1 MKIPTFPLGSALLR
15 DFYFRNRLRGWT
27 SAVAFSAVGFSSA
40 ATITWNGGG
49 ADNNWSTAANW
60 GGTAPVSGDA
70 LIFSGVTRLT
80 NGNDISGGVLTNVGA
95 VTFNSGGFNISG
107 NALTLNGD
115 FTTSG
120 TNTWGINSTLG
131 AARTF
136 TSSSGTFT
144 LGGSIINGSNLLTIA
159 GAGNT
164 LISGIIGSGS
174 GGLTKTGSGSLT
186 LSNANTYTGATRI
199 TGGTLSITA
208 DNNLGSAPGS
218 ATASSLVIDGGI
230 LSTSGTFTLNS
241 NRGLAIG
248 PSSGQGDGTINV
260 VSGELTYGGI
270 ITSNTGSGT
279 GNLVKTGSGILTLS
293 GANTYSGNTTITAG
307 TLKLGGTAAIPSG
320 TGKGDLTV
328 NGTLDLNN
336 RSLLVNGLSG
346 SGIITSSTA
355 GAITFTAGGNNKN
368 GSFSG
373 VIQNG
378 SGTLGLTK
386 TGTGSLTLSGNNT
399 FTGGVT
405 VNGGILQLAN
415 AGALNSATPNALTFG
430 ANAAVGTKLQLNGN
444 SITLAS
450 LVTNAVP
457 GSAVIENATSTA
469 ATLTIAQ
476 SSNTTF
482 AGVLQNGS
490 GGGALSLTKTG
501 TGILTLS
508 GSNTY
513 SGNTVISGGTLQ
525 AGAAAAIPSGSATG
539 NVVLDGNASAANTG
553 ILDING
559 FDVSINGLSGT
570 TGAFLGKVVN
580 NRTGTTKT
588 LTLGSGDATTTFAG
602 LITNN
607 TGTGGTLNLTK
618 TGTGTL
624 TLSNANT
631 YGGSTGIKNGSLTL
645 GIANALPT
653 STVLTLGDG
662 TTNTSGLLKL
672 NGFGQTLSGLTT
684 AGSGIANRVINGSAT
699 AVSLTLNTAANSSF
713 GGILGGPGT
722 NENNFNLVKTG
733 VGTLTLSGANTYS
746 GSTTISQ
753 GIISAGNLA
762 NALGSAATAVVL
774 GDATNTGTLSY
785 TGSSATFS
793 RGFTV
798 SAGGGQIDATTVGQT
813 LTLATG
819 NVATSGAFTLG
830 GAGNTAITS
839 NVTGSGS
846 LNKTGAGNL
855 TVSGVNTYSGAT
867 NIFNGSVILGVD
879 NTGLNA
885 ATTLT
890 LGDATANTNGV
901 LKLDGHTQTL
911 TSLLKVGNG
920 TGNRVVGGNAVSST
934 LTLNNT
940 GSVNFGGILGGT
952 GTNENNLALVKTSAG
967 TLTLSGVNTYSS
979 GTTVS
984 AGTVSISAAN
994 NLGATT
1000 GILNLGAG
1008 TLQTTASF
1016 TSTRA
1021 INLTDAASALSIS
1034 SGTTL
1039 TNSGGI
1045 TGTGSLNLTGP
1056 GNLLLSGSNTY
1067 NGATS
1072 LQNGTL
1078 TLGVANAL
1086 PTTTALTLGSGTN
1099 SGKLILNGF
1108 SQSISSLTTS
1118 GSGTTNSIV
1127 NGKVTAATLTI
1138 DNAANTT
1145 FSGLL
1150 GGTGTNENTFA
1161 LTKTNTG
1168 ILTLSGANTYSGDTT
1183 VSAGTLQLGSAT
1195 AVPSGAG
1202 KGNLAIGASGTLDLA
1217 SFAPTVNGL
1226 SGSGLITS
1234 SVAGAKTL
1242 SVGSNDQ
1249 TSTFSGIIQ
1258 NGSGTVAL
1266 TKVGTGILTLS
1277 GANTYSGNTTVT
1289 LGTLKVGSTTAIPS
1303 GTGKGNVAL
1312 TGSLDLNGNSITVNG
1327 LSGAGGISSTVAGA
1341 MSLSAGANDQISSYS
1356 GIISNGTATSI
1367 ALTKVGT
1374 GVLTLS
1380 GANTYTGDTTI
1391 SAGTLKFGGN
1401 NTLPSGVGKGNL
1413 IISSGGTLDL
1423 GGRSSGNAII
1433 NALSG
1438 SGIVTNTTAGTGF
1451 LTIGTVTNATSTF
1464 NGNLQDGTGLVGL
1477 VKAGTGTLTLTPTTG
1492 NNSFTGGITINAGI
1506 LQAGNANA
1514 FNSAGT
1520 NVVTFG
1526 SGVAAGTNLQ
1536 INGNAITIA
1545 GLASGATTGSPV
1557 VENANATAGSL
1568 TIKNTNA
1575 FTYAGVIQDGTGGG
1589 ALALVKDG
1597 SGTQTLTGIST
1608 YTGGTTISSGILS
1621 INKDAALGATSG
1633 ALSIGNGKL
1642 QVTAGIASTPRNI
1655 AVTNALSAI
1664 VVDPGI
1670 TYTSAGIISGTGTLN
1685 KEGKGILQLT
1695 GSANTY
1701 SGGTTVTAGLLD
1713 ITTTAALGT
1722 PLGSGNVSVNPGGN
1736 LSLSSTFNKGALQTI
1751 TVTSNSGA
1759 KGGIGFSNTA
1769 LTQAQLVGMFT
1780 DSTGTDGGVLSINNG
1795 ISYSG
1800 PINLATLGG
1809 GNWFL
1814 GSAATGT
1821 FSGAAA
1827 NLTVGTGNTYRLGG
1841 GGGSLTLSATNVLTG
1856 ANNVQVGFA
1865 ATNGDGTVTVS
1876 SAQNYTGNTSI
1887 LGGILSISA
1896 NDRLGATPS
1905 SPTAGNLVI
1914 NGGTLAPSASF
1925 TLAANRGIALGPVS
1939 GSGTGTIN
1947 VATGNTLTYAG
1958 IIANNGGIGSLTK
1971 IGAGTLALS
1980 GNASTYTGATN
1991 LNGGTTSFTGIQ
2003 DLGLGT
2009 AINFN
2014 GGTLL
2019 YGAGNT
2025 ADITTRAVT
2034 TTAAGGATID
2044 IGANNVSFS
2053 SSAITG
2059 TGPLTK
2065 QGSGTLTLN
2074 VANTYTGA
2082 TTLSAGTVKLGVS
2095 GALPATSALTI
2106 NSSSLDING
2115 LDTPLSNLAGN
2126 ATGNVINSVGTTNTV
2141 TVNSTGNSTFL
2152 GTIAGNGIG
2161 GGTIGLVKT
2170 GGSTLTLGGTN
2181 TYTGG
2186 TTISAGILSITTDV
2200 NLGTAPL
2207 SAAAGN
2213 IVLSG
2218 GTLATSANVTLSA
2231 NRGIAIGPSGATAG
2245 ILAPAAGTTLTYN
2258 GIIANSGTGTG
2269 GLTKT
2274 NTTGVLVLGGSNTYA
2289 GDTTIS
2295 GGTLR
2300 IANTTAIPS
2309 GTGKGNVVATGTLD
2323 LNGNAITINGLSGA
2337 GVINS
2342 SIAGAA
2348 GITVGDT
2355 NATSSYTGTIV
2366 NGTGTVSLGKI
2377 GSGILTLSGTNT
2389 YTGGT
2394 TISAGA
2400 IAISVDNQ
2408 IGSTTTGTLI
2418 LNGGAL
2424 NTTANLTLSATRG
2437 IAVGP
2442 TTGSGSGILA
2452 PAAGTTLTYG
2462 GIIANNGSG
2471 TGGLTKS
2478 ATTGTLVL
2486 SGSNTYSGD
2495 TSILGGTLQLGN
2507 IAAIPSGSGKGNLSL
2522 AAGTTL
2528 DLNNLSPTVNGL
2540 SGSGTVTNSLTSAVT
2555 LTTGGN
2561 NATSTFSGIVQDG
2574 NGTTA
2579 LTKIGTGTL
2588 TLSGVSTYTG
2598 LTTVSSGTLQLG
2610 IASALPSGLGKGNL
2624 LLNGALD
2631 LNGFATT
2638 VNGLSGSGTV
2648 TNSFVTAA
2656 TLTAGAA
2663 DQTSTFSGNLQ
2674 NGIGTTALTKTGTGT
2689 LTLSGNNTFS
2699 GATTISAG
2707 TLAMGSAT
2715 GLSASSTLTLASAG
2729 TLDVN
2734 GFSIAIDGLLGTGTI
2749 NNNGAT
2755 PSTLTTGAGNASTQF
2770 DGVIANGTNTIA
2782 LTKSGTGTL
2791 TLTGVNTYSGT
2802 TTIAN
2807 GTVSVANPG
2816 IGGNLGTATT
2826 PIILGDSTNKG
2837 TLAYTANAD
2846 LLFTRGFDVN
2856 AGGGQMNITN
2866 SGKTLTLQTG
2876 AITTTGTFTVGGA
2889 GNAVV
2894 TSLISG
2900 SGGFTKANTGSLI
2913 LSGANTYTGDTTLST
2928 GTLQLGTATA
2938 IPSGTGKG
2946 NAIVNGVL
2954 DLNNFAVT
2962 LNGLSGSGTVT
2973 NTLGSPIALTLG
2985 GNNASANFSG
2995 TLQDGAGT
3003 TSLIKIGTGT
3013 QTLSGINTFS
3023 GDTTLSNGTLKIG
3036 NNAALPSGSGK
3047 GNLALAAAGILD
3059 LNDFDQTLNGLS
3071 GSGLITN
3078 NAGASLLTTGA
3089 NNQTST
3095 FTGNIQDGL
3104 GTIGLTKT
3112 GTGTLS
3118 LSGNNTFS
3126 GATTIAAGTVTLGS
3140 DTALSAASSLTIGN
3154 AGALD
3159 LNGRII
3165 AIDGLAGTGSLTN
3178 NSATPVTLT
3187 TGSSGGSGTFGGTLN
3202 DGLGTIA
3209 LVKTGAGT
3217 VTLTNVNTYSGGTLV
3232 TGGVLAITADA
3243 ALGALPATATPDSI
3257 TLNGGGLSA
3266 VNTFTLNPNRGIT
3279 LGPATG
3285 SGSATLDTAAG
3296 QTLTYAGVIANN
3308 ASGTGSLI
3316 KTGTGTLTLGGAN
3329 TYSGDTTIAAGALQI
3344 GNSLA
3349 LPSGPGKGNVSLVS
3363 TLDLNDYDLDI
3374 NGLAGTGMVTNTH
3387 LGSATLAVG
3396 NNDQTST
3403 FDGSLQDG
3411 IGTTALT
3418 KTGTGIFT
3426 LSGNSTYTGAT
3437 LVSVGTLM
3445 VNGSLGNTD
3454 TTIASG
3460 ATLGGS
3466 GTLGGN
3472 VTVNGTLAPG
3482 PLNAIGTLGMNSLD
3496 LVDTYAVQW
3505 NGLTDTIDNINVATS
3520 LKIGSSS
3527 TLTFSSLFG
3536 TLTQSAYIFA
3546 TYGSLDSSLNQFAT
3560 VNNLPAG
3567 YTIDYHYGIGMNQIA
3582 LVIPEPSTAGLAAA
3596 AALLLLTQRRRP
3608 LRS

>member
-1 MKIPTFPLGSALLR
+1 MKTLSFLRGSALLR
-15 DFYFRNRLRGWT
+15 DLYSRNRLKGWT
-27 SAVAFSAVGFSSA
+27 SLVAFSVVGIGSA

-49 ADNNWSTAANW
+49 GDDNWSTVANW
-60 GGTAPVSGDA
+60 VTAAPVNGDA
-70 LIFSGVTRLT
+70 LVFSGATRPSNTNNFLT
-80 NGNDISGGVLTNVGA
+80 SVGA
-95 VTFNSGGFNISG
+95 VTFGNGGFSISG
-107 NALTLNGD
+107 NALTLAGD
-115 FTTSG
+115 FTNSG
-120 TNTWGINSTLG
+120 NNTWSINSTLSG
-131 AARTF
+131 ARTL
-136 TSSSGTFT
+136 TSNSGVLT
-144 LGGSIINGSNLLTIA
+144 LSGQVNLSSNLLTIG

-164 LISGIIGSGS
+164 TVSGVVGGS
-174 GGLTKTGSGSLT
+174 GGLLKSGSGVLVLSNTNVYTGS
-186 LSNANTYTGATRI
+186 TRI
-199 TGGTLSITA
+199 SGGSVSITA
-208 DNNLGSAPGS
+208 DTNLGAVPVSATPGS
-218 ATASSLVIDGGI
+218 IVIDGGI
-230 LSTSGTFTLNS
+230 LTTTGTFTLSS
-241 NRGLAIG
+241 NRGIALG
-248 PSSGQGDGTINV
+248 PVSGQGDGTINV
-260 VSGELTYGGI
+260 SSGELTYNGI
-270 ITSNTGSGT
+270 LSSNTGT
-279 GNLVKTGSGILTLS
+279 GNLVKTGTGILTLGGS
-293 GANTYSGNTTITAG
+293 NSYSGNTVISAG
-307 TLKLGGTAAIPSG
+307 TLKVGSATAIPSG
-320 TGKGDLTV
+320 VSKGDLV
-328 NGTLDLNN
+328 LDSTLDLNGN
-336 RSLLVNGLSG
+336 NVTVNGFSG
-346 SGIITSSTA
+346 SGSGLVTTGLA
-355 GAITFTAGGNNKN
+355 GLANFTVGSNNKSGVYN
-368 GSFSG
+368 G

-378 SGTLGLTK
+378 SGTVGFIK
-386 TGTGSLTLSGNNT
+386 TGTGTVTLGGANT
-399 FTGGVT
+399 FTGGVSIL
-405 VNGGILQLAN
+405 GGTLQVAN
-415 AGALNSATPNALTFG
+415 PSALNNGTPNTLTFG
-430 ANAAVGTKLQLNGN
+430 ANAAVGTKFQLNGN
-444 SITLAS
+444 SVTIGALS
-450 LVTNAVP
+450 TNATP
-457 GSAVIENATSTA
+457 GTVVVENANAAA
-469 ATLTIAQ
+469 ATLTVSQAT
-476 SSNTTF
+476 NTTF
-482 AGVLQNGS
+482 AGVLQNGT
-490 GGGALSLTKTG
+490 GGGVLSLTKAGSG
-501 TGILTLS
+501 TLTIS
-508 GSNTY
+508 GSNIYT
-513 SGNTVISGGTLQ
+513 GDTTVSAGTLQ
-525 AGAAAAIPSGSATG
+525 AGSATAIPSGAGTG
-539 NVVLDGNASAANTG
+539 NVILNGGASAG

-559 FDVSINGLSGT
+559 FDLSLNGLTGT
-570 TGAFLGKVVN
+570 TGAVLGKVVN
-580 NRTGTTKT
+580 NGTGTTKT
-588 LTLGSGDATTTFAG
+588 VTVGSGDATTTFAG
-602 LITNN
+602 LIANN
-607 TGTGGTLNLTK
+607 TGTGGILNLTK
-618 TGTGTL
+618 TGAGTL

-631 YGGSTGIKNGSLTL
+631 YTGSTAIRNGSVVL
-645 GIANALPT
+645 GIANALPSVT
-653 STVLTLGDG
+653 SLTLGDG
-662 TTNTSGLLKL
+662 TTNTSGILKL

-684 AGSGIANRVINGSAT
+684 AGSGIANSIINGSAT
-699 AVSLTLNTAANSSF
+699 AVSLTLNTTANSSF

-746 GSTTISQ
+746 GTTNISQ
-753 GIISAGNLA
+753 GIISTGNLT
-762 NALGSAATAVVL
+762 NALGSGSSLVVL

-798 SAGGGQIDATTVGQT
+798 SAGGGQIDATTTGQT
-813 LTLATG
+813 LTLVTG
-819 NVATSGAFTLG
+819 NIGTSGAFTLG

-855 TVSGVNTYSGAT
+855 TVSGANTYSGAT

-879 NTGLNA
+879 NTGLNS
-885 ATTLT
+885 ATALT

-920 TGNRVVGGNAVSST
+920 TGNRVVGGNTTAST
-934 LTLNNT
+934 LTLNNA
-940 GSVNFGGILGGT
+940 GNINFGGILGGSAT
-952 GTNENNLALVKTSAG
+952 SENNLALVKTAAG
-967 TLTLSGVNTYSS
+967 TLTLSGVNTYT
-979 GTTVS
+979 GNTTVS

-1021 INLTDAASALSIS
+1021 INLTSATSALSIN
-1034 SGTTL
+1034 SGITL

-1045 TGTGSLNLTGP
+1045 TGTGNLNLTGL
-1056 GNLLLSGSNTY
+1056 GNLLLSGTNTY
-1067 NGATS
+1067 SGATN

-1078 TLGVANAL
+1078 TLGAVNAL
-1086 PTTTALTLGSGTN
+1086 PTATVLTLGSGAN

-1108 SQSISSLTTS
+1108 SQTVSGLSTS
-1118 GSGTTNSIV
+1118 GTGTTNSIV
-1127 NGKVTAATLTI
+1127 NGKVTAVILTI
-1138 DNAANTT
+1138 DNASNTA

-1150 GGTGTNENTFA
+1150 GGTGTNENAFA
-1161 LTKTNTG
+1161 LTK
-1168 ILTLSGANTYSGDTT
+1168 
-1183 VSAGTLQLGSAT
+1183 
-1195 AVPSGAG
+1195 
-1202 KGNLAIGASGTLDLA
+1202 
-1217 SFAPTVNGL
+1217 
-1226 SGSGLITS
+1226 
-1234 SVAGAKTL
+1234 
-1242 SVGSNDQ
+1242 SN
-1249 TSTFSGIIQ
+1249 
-1258 NGSGTVAL
+1258 
-1266 TKVGTGILTLS
+1266 TGILTLS
-1277 GANTYSGNTTVT
+1277 GANTYSGNTTLSAGTLQLGSATALPSGIGKGNLDIAASTTLDIASFAPTLNGLSGSGIVTSSVAGPKTLSVGSNDQTSIFSGVIQNGAGTVSLNKVGTGTLTLSGTNTYTGNTTVT
-1289 LGTLKVGSTTAIPS
+1289 LGTLKVGSINAIPS
-1303 GTGKGNVAL
+1303 GLLKGNLAL

-1327 LSGAGGISSTVAGA
+1327 LSGTGGISSSVAGT
-1341 MSLSAGANDQISSYS
+1341 MTLSAGANDQTSSYS
-1356 GIISNGTATSI
+1356 GVISNGTATSLG
-1367 ALTKVGT
+1367 LTKVGT
-1374 GVLTLS
+1374 LVLTLS
-1380 GANTYTGDTTI
+1380 GANTYSGDTTI

-1433 NALSG
+1433 NALTG
-1438 SGIVTNTTAGTGF
+1438 SGIVTNTTAGTGV
-1451 LTIGTVTNATSTF
+1451 LTIGTVTNAASTF

-1492 NNSFTGGITINAGI
+1492 NNSFTGGITINGGI

-1520 NVVTFG
+1520 NVVTFITG
-1526 SGVAAGTNLQ
+1526 AAAGTNLQ
-1536 INGNAITIA
+1536 VNGNAITIA

-1568 TIKNTNA
+1568 TIKNTAA

-1589 ALALVKDG
+1589 SLALVKDG
-1597 SGTQTLTGIST
+1597 SGTETLTGTNT
-1608 YTGGTTISSGILS
+1608 YTGGTTITSGILS

-1642 QVTAGIASTPRNI
+1642 QVTAGIASTPRSI

-1670 TYTSAGIISGTGTLN
+1670 TYIEAGIISGTGTLN

-1701 SGGTTVTAGLLD
+1701 SGGTTVSAGLLD
-1713 ITTTAALGT
+1713 ITSTAALGT
-1722 PLGSGNVSVNPGGN
+1722 PLGTGNVSVSPGGN
-1736 LSLSSTFNKGALQTI
+1736 LSLSSIFNKGALQTI
-1751 TVTSNSGA
+1751 TVTSTPSA

-1795 ISYSG
+1795 ITYSA
-1800 PINLATLGG
+1800 PISLATLGG

-1821 FSGAAA
+1821 FAGAAA
-1827 NLTVGTGNTYRLGG
+1827 NLTVGAGNTYRLGG
-1841 GGGSLTLSATNVLTG
+1841 GGGTLTLSQAGVLTG
-1856 ANNVQVGFA
+1856 NNDVLVGSNT
-1865 ATNGDGTVTVS
+1865 TNGNGTIIVPLAQTYTGKTTVTGGAILSIGLDTSLGNAPS
-1876 SAQNYTGNTSI
+1876 SFTAGKLI
-1887 LGGILSISA
+1887 LDGGILQARAAITISP
-1896 NDRLGATPS
+1896 L
-1905 SPTAGNLVI
+1905 
-1914 NGGTLAPSASF
+1914 
-1925 TLAANRGIALGPVS
+1925 RGISLGPTS
-1939 GSGTGTIN
+1939 GSGTGTIDTN
-1947 VATGNTLTYAG
+1947 GNTVTYAG
-1958 IIANNGGIGSLTK
+1958 IIADNGGTGSLTK
-1971 IGAGTLALS
+1971 IGTGTLALS
-1980 GNASTYTGATN
+1980 GQASTYTGATN

-2025 ADITTRAVT
+2025 ADITARTVT
-2034 TTAAGGATID
+2034 TTAAGGAIID

-2053 SSAITG
+2053 TSAITG
-2059 TGPLTK
+2059 TGALTK
-2065 QGSGTLTLN
+2065 QGTGTLTLN
-2074 VANTYTGA
+2074 VVNTYAGA
-2082 TTLSAGTVKLGVS
+2082 TTLSAGTVKLGIN

-2115 LDTPLSNLAGN
+2115 LDTTLSNLAGN
-2126 ATGNVINSVGTTNTV
+2126 ATGNLINSVGTANTV
-2141 TVNSTGNSTFL
+2141 TVNSTVNSTFS
-2152 GTIAGNGIG
+2152 GIIAGNGIG
-2161 GGTIGLVKT
+2161 GGTIALVKT
-2170 GGSTLTLGGTN
+2170 GGSTLTLSGSN

-2186 TTISAGILSITTDV
+2186 TTLSAGTLSIAADA
-2200 NLGTAPL
+2200 NLGTAPV

-2213 IVLSG
+2213 IILNG
-2218 GTLATSANVTLSA
+2218 GTLSTSANMTLNA

-2269 GLTKT
+2269 GLTKS
-2274 NTTGVLVLGGSNTYA
+2274 NTTGTLVLGGSNTYA

-2337 GVINS
+2337 GTITS
-2342 SIAGAA
+2342 GIAGAA

-2355 NATSSYTGTIV
+2355 NASSSYTGTIV

-2377 GSGILTLSGTNT
+2377 GTGILTLSGANT

-2400 IAISVDNQ
+2400 ISISADNQ
-2408 IGSTTTGTLI
+2408 IGSSTTGTLV

-2442 TTGSGSGILA
+2442 TSGSGSGILA
-2452 PAAGTTLTYG
+2452 PATGTTLTYG

-2486 SGSNTYSGD
+2486 SGANTYSGD

-2507 IAAIPSGSGKGNLSL
+2507 IAAIPSGTGKGNLAL
-2522 AAGTTL
+2522 ASGTTL

-2540 SGSGTVTNSLTSAVT
+2540 SGSGTITNSLTAAVT

-2574 NGTTA
+2574 NGTTS

-2588 TLSGVSTYTG
+2588 TLSGVSAYTG
-2598 LTTVSSGTLQLG
+2598 LTTISSGTLQLG

-2624 LLNGALD
+2624 VLNGALD
-2631 LNGFATT
+2631 LNGFSNTL
-2638 VNGLSGSGTV
+2638 NGLSGSGTV
-2648 TNSFVTAA
+2648 TNSSTTAA

-2674 NGIGTTALTKTGTGT
+2674 NGIGSTALIKTGTGT

-2715 GLSASSTLTLASAG
+2715 GLSANSTLTIASAG

-2734 GFSIAIDGLLGTGTI
+2734 GFSITMDGLLGTGTI

-2782 LTKSGTGTL
+2782 LTKTGTGTL

-2856 AGGGQMNITN
+2856 AGGGQMNIT
-2866 SGKTLTLQTG
+2866 SPGKTLTLQTG

-2894 TSLISG
+2894 SSVISG

-2913 LSGANTYTGDTTLST
+2913 LSGANTYTGDTTIST

-2946 NAIVNGVL
+2946 NVIVNGTL

-3023 GDTTLSNGTLKIG
+3023 GDTTLSTGTLKIG

-3047 GNLALAAAGILD
+3047 GNLTLAAAGILD
-3059 LNDFDQTLNGLS
+3059 LNDFDQTLNGLT

-3126 GATTIAAGTVTLGS
+3126 GATTISAGTVTLGS

-3154 AGALD
+3154 AGTLD

-3209 LVKTGAGT
+3209 LIKTGAGT
-3217 VTLTNVNTYSGGTLV
+3217 VTLTNANTYSGGTLV
-3232 TGGVLAITADA
+3232 TGGLLAITADA
-3243 ALGALPATATPDSI
+3243 ALGVLPATPNPGNI

-3266 VNTFTLNPNRGIT
+3266 TNTFTLSPNRGIT

-3285 SGSATLDTAAG
+3285 SGSATLDTALN

-3308 ASGTGSLI
+3308 ATGTGSLI

-3329 TYSGDTTIAAGALQI
+3329 TYTGDTTITAGAIQI
-3344 GNSLA
+3344 GNDLA
-3349 LPSGPGKGNVSLVS
+3349 LPGGSGKGNVSL
-3363 TLDLNDYDLDI
+3363 TGILDLNDHDIAI
-3374 NGLAGTGMVTNTH
+3374 NGLTGTGTVTNTH
-3387 LGSATLAVG
+3387 LGSASIAVG

-3403 FDGSLQDG
+3403 FSGTLQDG
-3411 IGTTALT
+3411 IGTTDLT
-3418 KTGTGIFT
+3418 KTGTGTLT
-3426 LSGNSTYTGAT
+3426 LSGTSTYTGTT
-3437 LVSVGTLM
+3437 LVSVGTLL
-3445 VNGSLGNTD
+3445 VNGSLGNTA
-3454 TTIASG
+3454 TAVASG
-3460 ATLGGS
+3460 ATLGGT
-3466 GTLGGN
+3466 GNLGGN

-3496 LVDTYAVQW
+3496 LVDTYSVQW
-3505 NGLTDTIDNINVATS
+3505 NGLTDTIDNINVS
-3520 LKIGSSS
+3520 NLLKLGSGS
-3527 TLTFSSLFG
+3527 TLMFSSIGG

-3546 TYGSLDSSLNQFAT
+3546 TYGSLDSSLNQFGT
-3560 VNNLPAG
+3560 VSNLPVG
-3567 YTIDYHYGIGMNQIA
+3567 YTIDYHYGLGMNQIA
-3582 LVIPEPSTAGLAAA
+3582 LVIPEPNAAGLAVVGT
-3596 AALLLLTQRRRP
+3596 LLLLAQRRR
-3608 LRS
+3608 RSRP